1 MVQFLIRPERI
12 HPDCQQ
18 TGMIWFGDPTC
29 VLRRVLQTSSGIV
42 MVAATAPAIPPEMMW
57 DLRRRGGMRG

>member
-1 MVQFLIRPERI
+1 MV
-12 HPDCQQ
+12 
-18 TGMIWFGDPTC
+18 WFGDPTC
-29 VLRRVLQTSSGIV
+29 VFRRVLQTSSGIV